1 MVKLSSLGIGRG
13 KSQDSWIDH
22 GRDYSNVNLMIT
34 ISKSRLKAE
43 MLSVFRQLER
53 SGGELVV
60 TDRGRAVLKISSLV
74 PPKARVESVFA
85 DVAGKVVYHEDIL
98 APTSGEWPEI

>member
-1 MVKLSSLGIGRG
+1 M
-13 KSQDSWIDH
+13 
-22 GRDYSNVNLMIT
+22 NT

-53 SGGELVV
+53 TNGELVV
-60 TDRGRAVLKISSLV
+60 TDRGRAVLKICSLV

-85 DVAGKVVYHEDIL
+85 DVTGKVVYHEDIM
-98 APTSGEWPEI
+98 APTSGEWPGM

>member
-1 MVKLSSLGIGRG
+1 MVKLSSLGISNG
-13 KSQDSWIDH
+13 KLQDSWIDH
-22 GRDYSNVNLMIT
+22 GNVTPMIT

-74 PPKARVESVFA
+74 PPKAKVESVFA
-85 DVAGKVVYHEDIL
+85 DVAGKVVYHEDIM